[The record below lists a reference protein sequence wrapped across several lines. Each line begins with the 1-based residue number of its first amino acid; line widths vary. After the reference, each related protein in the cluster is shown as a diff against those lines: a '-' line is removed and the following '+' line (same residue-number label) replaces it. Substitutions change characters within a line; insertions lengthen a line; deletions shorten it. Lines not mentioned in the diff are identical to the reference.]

1 MSISRRLWLVTLAT
15 LLLLGTVVA
24 ALLGAI
30 RESDSTGQARHLAYR
45 RIDEIQAVLS
55 DVKDAET
62 AQRGYVLSGRDLYL
76 KPFQAADQALPGE
89 VARLRAGSA
98 ADPEL
103 RDDVDRL
110 SEIVSLKMAE
120 LHQVIAA
127 RRDAGFAAALKIVET
142 DRGEALMEQAREV
155 VSQIQG
161 RLNVEVEQRD
171 HAMRLAYA
179 RLLAILI
186 VGSLLIAVASVV
198 TNIWVISSIRRQQEA
213 FLGGVRR
220 VAGGDLSGDISAVG
234 GGEFDRLAGAFNGM
248 VADLRAERLRR
259 ESAEKA
265 LARSNTALKSQAD
278 GLTRKNHAA
287 EMLSRLAA
295 RLTACEDEAEV
306 AEVIGDL
313 APLIVRSGA
322 GALYTRGGPDE
333 ALQKVA
339 EWSEPASA
347 PTEIDPLD
355 CWGVRD
361 GRPHVVHWTDSEAAC
376 RHIDPAAG
384 CACRC
389 LPILAQ
395 DQTVGLLYLEERD
408 MALALPLDDVSVL
421 AESIGT
427 TLGNLRLRDNL
438 KDLSIRDALTG
449 LFNRRHMQET
459 LTLELPRAART
470 GGPLSLV
477 ILDLDNFKKFNDT
490 FGHDAG
496 DMVLRALGSAITRNL
511 RQGDVAFRYGGEE
524 FMVVLPQTGAAQG
537 AAVAERVRAAVEA
550 LRLDYDGRRLTGFS
564 ASLGVATFPE
574 CGDTAETLI
583 LAADRALYVSKA
595 SGKNRVTMAEDA
607 PREAATG
614 RADALRQA

>member
-1 MSISRRLWLVTLAT
+1 
-15 LLLLGTVVA
+15 
-24 ALLGAI
+24 
-30 RESDSTGQARHLAYR
+30 
-45 RIDEIQAVLS
+45 
-55 DVKDAET
+55 
-62 AQRGYVLSGRDLYL
+62 
-76 KPFQAADQALPGE
+76 
-89 VARLRAGSA
+89 
-98 ADPEL
+98 
-103 RDDVDRL
+103 
-110 SEIVSLKMAE
+110 
-120 LHQVIAA
+120 
-127 RRDAGFAAALKIVET
+127 
-142 DRGEALMEQAREV
+142 
-155 VSQIQG
+155 
-161 RLNVEVEQRD
+161 
-171 HAMRLAYA
+171 
-179 RLLAILI
+179 
-186 VGSLLIAVASVV
+186 
-198 TNIWVISSIRRQQEA
+198 
-213 FLGGVRR
+213 
-220 VAGGDLSGDISAVG
+220 
-234 GGEFDRLAGAFNGM
+234 
-248 VADLRAERLRR
+248 
-259 ESAEKA
+259 
-265 LARSNTALKSQAD
+265 
-278 GLTRKNHAA
+278 
-287 EMLSRLAA
+287 
-295 RLTACEDEAEV
+295 
-306 AEVIGDL
+306 
-313 APLIVRSGA
+313 
-322 GALYTRGGPDE
+322 
-333 ALQKVA
+333 
-339 EWSEPASA
+339 
-347 PTEIDPLD
+347 
-355 CWGVRD
+355 
-361 GRPHVVHWTDSEAAC
+361 
-376 RHIDPAAG
+376 
-384 CACRC
+384 
-389 LPILAQ
+389 
-395 DQTVGLLYLEERD
+395 